1 MKFQLLLA
9 LALTLGLHQGA
20 VAQDLTFETGMAV
33 NRPGHVAAKATK
45 ETTHGTTAVE
55 VRKTGHAVKKGVD
68 GFGHGVEKG
77 ATKTADVL
85 K

>member
-45 ETTHGTTAVE
+45 
-55 VRKTGHAVKKGVD
+55 
-68 GFGHGVEKG
+68 
-77 ATKTADVL
+77 
-85 K
+85 